1 MKRVFLA
8 LIPVALLAT
17 ASLAISGL
25 TGEPFYLASA
35 PSSEEAARPAQT
47 TPPPAT
53 TGTVTTT
60 QQVPQQESTV
70 KQEDV
75 AQAEPQEEPDE
86 PLPVLVVDKTPLT
99 QAMADLDKAIQ
110 QAKLAVTALDADT
123 QQRYIQ
129 EHVNFLAGSGEPN
142 FRLVAQSGAAD
153 SYKGVR
159 PLLIQA
165 RVNREA
171 GEVEWIAAVQR
182 QLEARAKRLAELAQA
197 NGTGTGS
204 AVTQPP
210 TMDLS
215 AVVGPTGVLGTRGV
229 RPEEQAND
237 LVTRAIK
244 QAVDALRLASN
255 RPQPSIQDGEVAT
268 NHASDDATQMIE
280 SILRT
285 LETAK
290 KIIQIAIDR

>member
-25 TGEPFYLASA
+25 TDEPFYLASA

-53 TGTVTTT
+53 TTGTVTTR
-60 QQVPQQESTV
+60 QQVPQQESSV

-75 AQAEPQEEPDE
+75 AQAEPQEEPEE

-159 PLLIQA
+159 PMLIQA

-197 NGTGTGS
+197 NGTGS

>member
-25 TGEPFYLASA
+25 TDEPFYLASA
-35 PSSEEAARPAQT
+35 PSTEDAARPAQT
-47 TPPPAT
+47 TPPPATT

-70 KQEDV
+70 KQEEV
-75 AQAEPQEEPDE
+75 VQATEEEPEE

-197 NGTGTGS
+197 NGTGS

-229 RPEEQAND
+229 RVEEQAND

-255 RPQPSIQDGEVAT
+255 RPQPSIQDGEVAQ